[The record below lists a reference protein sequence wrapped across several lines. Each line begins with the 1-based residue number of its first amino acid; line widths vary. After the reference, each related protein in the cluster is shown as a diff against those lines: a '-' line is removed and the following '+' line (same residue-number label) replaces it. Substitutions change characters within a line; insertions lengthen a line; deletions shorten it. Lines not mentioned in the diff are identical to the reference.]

1 MIINVSQPLTIILLV
16 ALAVLL
22 VFLGKEVKKPQ
33 IPVVMLFV
41 FLALVLMHSIQLNIV
56 DVNSIEYNVILKCIP
71 IDLIFV
77 VIYFFAYLWI
87 DQIQAEA
94 LNKKNLDNSLDWFWK
109 KV

>member
-1 MIINVSQPLTIILLV
+1 MIINVSQPLTIILLA

-56 DVNSIEYNVILKCIP
+56 GVNSLQYNVILKCIP

-77 VIYFFAYLWI
+77 VIYFFAYLWL

>member
-1 MIINVSQPLTIILLV
+1 MIINVSQPLTIVLLV

-22 VFLGKEVKKPQ
+22 VFLGKEIKKPQ

-41 FLALVLMHSIQLNIV
+41 FLAFVLMHSIQLNM
-56 DVNSIEYNVILKCIP
+56 VNINTTEYNILLNCIP
-71 IDLIFV
+71 VDLIFV
-77 VIYFFAYLWI
+77 VVYFFAYLWI

>member
-1 MIINVSQPLTIILLV
+1 MIINVSQPLTIILLA

-41 FLALVLMHSIQLNIV
+41 FLALVLMHSVQLNMV